1 MRARVRARVRPR
13 SNPDLKPSRGRE
25 SPLAPRAR
33 CREARGRCCCGGGGG
48 GCGGGGGGVCR
59 AEAVE
64 RGRTRTLS
72 LTLTLT
78 LTLTLALALALT
90 LTLTLALILTLILT
104 LTLTPTPTLARPW
117 SVDEG
122 DLLGDLAVAAES
134 GSGVDEGLQRDL
146 EELLSTAQPTARLD
160 AAHASSTSPR
170 PACVQIP
177 VAAATL
183 GGGLGDSGLG
193 GGLGNS
199 GLGGGLGDMLDMSSP
214 SLSSAAAHPACA
226 SSSGE
231 LCSAAP
237 GSRGAPS
244 IWSGAEASLLDLLDT
259 PAAGHRRGPSA
270 GAVLAPDVLDV
281 LKAAA
286 APHAASALDEDFLR
300 SLVGAGSGA
309 PAPPVPPDARS
320 PPCPALI
327 LP

>member
-1 MRARVRARVRPR
+1 
-13 SNPDLKPSRGRE
+13 
-25 SPLAPRAR
+25 
-33 CREARGRCCCGGGGG
+33 
-48 GCGGGGGGVCR
+48 
-59 AEAVE
+59 
-64 RGRTRTLS
+64 
-72 LTLTLT
+72 
-78 LTLTLALALALT
+78 
-90 LTLTLALILTLILT
+90 
-104 LTLTPTPTLARPW
+104 
-117 SVDEG
+117 
-122 DLLGDLAVAAES
+122 
-134 GSGVDEGLQRDL
+134 
-146 EELLSTAQPTARLD
+146 
-160 AAHASSTSPR
+160 
-170 PACVQIP
+170 
-177 VAAATL
+177 
-183 GGGLGDSGLG
+183 
-193 GGLGNS
+193 
-199 GLGGGLGDMLDMSSP
+199 MLDMSSP

>member
-1 MRARVRARVRPR
+1 M
-13 SNPDLKPSRGRE
+13 
-25 SPLAPRAR
+25 
-33 CREARGRCCCGGGGG
+33 
-48 GCGGGGGGVCR
+48 
-59 AEAVE
+59 
-64 RGRTRTLS
+64 
-72 LTLTLT
+72 
-78 LTLTLALALALT
+78 
-90 LTLTLALILTLILT
+90 
-104 LTLTPTPTLARPW
+104 
-117 SVDEG
+117 DEG

-134 GSGVDEGLQRDL
+134 EGRGVDEGLQRDL

-177 VAAATL
+177 VPAATL
-183 GGGLGDSGLG
+183 GGGLG

-214 SLSSAAAHPACA
+214 SRSAAAAHPACA
-226 SSSGE
+226 SSSSE
-231 LCSAAP
+231 LCTAAP

-259 PAAGHRRGPSA
+259 PAHAGHRRGPSA
-270 GAVLAPDVLDV
+270 GAVLAPDVLE
-281 LKAAA
+281 AAA
-286 APHAASALDEDFLR
+286 APHAAASLDEDFLR

-309 PAPPVPPDARS
+309 PTPPAPPDARS